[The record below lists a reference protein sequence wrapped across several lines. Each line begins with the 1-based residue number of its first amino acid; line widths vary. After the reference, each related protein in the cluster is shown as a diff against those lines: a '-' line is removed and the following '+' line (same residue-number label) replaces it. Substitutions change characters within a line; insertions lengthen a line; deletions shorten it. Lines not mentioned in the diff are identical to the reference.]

1 MLHFIRMLC
10 YWRHIANKSIKSKLI
25 AVNEEF
31 AGFDRAFQAEQRK
44 RELKQQQILDHLHN
58 RALKL
63 QESLASEV
71 KARSEDMKQLQALT
85 EIAANAVLER
95 IQESFMRELA
105 VSVGQYEQLNNRL
118 VNLENSMKQF
128 TGELPSSLLVES
140 AQLMKQASLMKS
152 KCEELSS
159 LMGDREHAFQK
170 RISEFIQR
178 NERNFNHS
186 ASENDRKLE
195 ELAADAEDL
204 SKPHDSSKE
213 DQFRDFVIDEFSNVK
228 AACILETEARLKAD
242 NEILEAIQFYSDA
255 LKKHVGNFN

>member
-1 MLHFIRMLC
+1 
-10 YWRHIANKSIKSKLI
+10 
-25 AVNEEF
+25 
-31 AGFDRAFQAEQRK
+31 
-44 RELKQQQILDHLHN
+44 
-58 RALKL
+58 
-63 QESLASEV
+63 
-71 KARSEDMKQLQALT
+71 
-85 EIAANAVLER
+85 
-95 IQESFMRELA
+95 
-105 VSVGQYEQLNNRL
+105 
-118 VNLENSMKQF
+118 
-128 TGELPSSLLVES
+128 
-140 AQLMKQASLMKS
+140 
-152 KCEELSS
+152 
-159 LMGDREHAFQK
+159 LMGDREQAFHK